1 MHSQCPCNHMLLRRL
16 GACLL
21 VLGHVLVSVVPAQG
35 SNTAQSGVGHSA
47 HGNKAERH
55 HAPRSFDGS
64 ALACKTCIFP
74 NSAATA
80 SSTHQPGVTLD
91 FTDKWIYFL
100 GDVTLRQVYGE
111 VAAAVANA
119 QVGSQHVPILTP
131 ILMLC
136 PGNAADPWALAELH
150 GVWQTVSVTC

>member
-1 MHSQCPCNHMLLRRL
+1 MLLGRL

-21 VLGHVLVSVVPAQG
+21 VLGHVLTSVVPA
-35 SNTAQSGVGHSA
+35 HSSQYGTRA
-47 HGNKAERH
+47 DHH

-74 NSAATA
+74 DSAATA

-91 FTDKWIYFL
+91 LTDKWIHFY

-111 VAAAVANA
+111 VAAAVASA
-119 QVGSQHVPILTP
+119 QVG
-131 ILMLC
+131 C
-136 PGNAADPWALAELH
+136 DLA
-150 GVWQTVSVTC
+150 